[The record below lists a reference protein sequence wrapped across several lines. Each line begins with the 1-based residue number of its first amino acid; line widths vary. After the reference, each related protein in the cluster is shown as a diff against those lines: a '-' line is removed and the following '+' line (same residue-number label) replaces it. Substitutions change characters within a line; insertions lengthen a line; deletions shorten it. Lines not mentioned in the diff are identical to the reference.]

1 VWGPLTPINESPSR
15 KEFNAQLHRA
25 SLGRILPV
33 SVGKLQRRVLLR
45 DFELPEHFPMHRVSG
60 WTILR
65 VVSIEQLLFMHLLQQ
80 RLLLPQWCGLPAPA
94 SLLLFR
100 HGVLNSCP
108 RPTPC
113 ILGRC
118 PRAPNNSFLSTQVQH
133 QERHVRED
141 IIVLAASERLYGVLF
156 VYVAQTSAILCAC
169 TLWVRSL
176 GSSTYTACPAG
187 YFCPSGQ

>member
-1 VWGPLTPINESPSR
+1 MWGPLTPINESPSR

-60 WTILR
+60 WTIFR
-65 VVSIEQLLFMHLLQQ
+65 VVSIEQLPFMHLLQQ

-94 SLLLFR
+94 TFLLFW

-108 RPTPC
+108 RPVSSD
-113 ILGRC
+113 
-118 PRAPNNSFLSTQVQH
+118 AA
-133 QERHVRED
+133 HVRL
-141 IIVLAASERLYGVLF
+141 IIVFF
-156 VYVAQTSAILCAC
+156 VDAGSTSIR
-169 TLWVRSL
+169 T
-176 GSSTYTACPAG
+176 CPGG
-187 YFCPSGQ
+187 YYCPSGE